1 MFLAKPQQKGFS
13 LLEMALALLLV
24 GILIQASISM
34 LSQNQQRQTYK
45 ATEQT
50 LQDIKQI
57 LLSYIQINQYLPCP
71 DTDGD
76 GLENRESA
84 GDCSAHQGAFPY
96 LEFGG
101 VGQQDEFGNP
111 FFYATNTN
119 STSTTSANN
128 LRLACRSASV
138 FANAGAIT
146 NEFYQCP
153 DDLTMHCLS
162 SQCNSH
168 CATGCN
174 LVERSRATTPY
185 FNQITNPL
193 GTSSSFLG
201 SLRVCYDQTSECD
214 GDTGFSL
221 LAANLI
227 PLTVISFGQN
237 GAQTWQNCSQASN
250 REQENCDGDRYFQQ
264 QPISQDFD
272 DQLTWISMYEIKA
285 LLSQHINWHNE

>member
-1 MFLAKPQQKGFS
+1 MSLKTRNQKGFS

-24 GILIQASISM
+24 GILIQSATSM
-34 LSQNQQRQTYK
+34 LSQNRQHQTYK
-45 ATEQT
+45 ETEQQ
-50 LQDIKQI
+50 LQTIKQV
-57 LLSYIQINQYLPCP
+57 LLSYIQINQFLPCP
-71 DTDGD
+71 DTNQDGR
-76 GLENRESA
+76 ENREID
-84 GDCSAHQGAFPY
+84 GECSADQGRFPY

-101 VGQQDEFGNP
+101 IGQQDEFGNP

-138 FANAGAIT
+138 FANAGDIT

-162 SQCNSH
+162 SQCDSH
-168 CATGCN
+168 CGSACT
-174 LVERSRATTPY
+174 LVERQRSMPPY
-185 FNQITNPL
+185 FNLITNPL

-201 SLRVCYDQTSECD
+201 SLRICYDQSSECD
-214 GDTGFSL
+214 GNTGFSL
-221 LAANLI
+221 LSANLI

-237 GAQTWQNCSQASN
+237 GAQTWQDCNQASD

-264 QPISQDFD
+264 QPIDQDFD
-272 DQLTWISMYEIKA
+272 DQVTWITMHEIKA
-285 LLSQHINWHNE
+285 LLSQQINWHNE